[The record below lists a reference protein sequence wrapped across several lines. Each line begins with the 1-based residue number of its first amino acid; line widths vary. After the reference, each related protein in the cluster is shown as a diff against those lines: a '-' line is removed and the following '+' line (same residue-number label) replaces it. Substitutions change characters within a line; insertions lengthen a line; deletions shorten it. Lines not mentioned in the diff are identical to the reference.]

1 MADSSG
7 GWTSPSGDGGQGD
20 DRPRYGER
28 VPGWTPPAAS
38 AEPEQP
44 RTAVDLQASGSYSP
58 PPRRGLIPLH
68 PLSFGQLLGA
78 SFGVIRW
85 NAKATVVPALV
96 ISALQSVLTLGGF
109 GLFAVSAIDRV
120 QRAST
125 GTDRDQILAGVIGGG
140 LLITLGAIAITV
152 FSSALLQGMLVTVI
166 ARAAVGERITIRQAL
181 RAGFRRL
188 LPLLGF
194 AVLIGALQ
202 LVAIAVLGGLVVLI
216 ASTGQAGIVVAIVVG
231 ILGGLAFAA
240 AYLFLAIKLTTV
252 PSTIVLE
259 RLGVFASIRRSWTLM
274 RSAFWRTL
282 GLLALVVAMVS
293 VAAQIV
299 TLPFSVL
306 GGALSGLLFPNA
318 SGDLDD
324 IVPLL
329 VGTIPGSLVGIV
341 VAGLGQI
348 AQVAAVV
355 LVYLDR
361 RMRREGL
368 DLELQRF
375 VEQGGQD
382 PFEPVG

>member
-1 MADSSG
+1 MTRVADSDD
-7 GWTSPSGDGGQGD
+7 GWASPSGGSQD
-20 DRPRYGER
+20 DQRPRYGER
-28 VPGWTPPAAS
+28 VPDWTPPTPEHAS
-38 AEPEQP
+38 ASSPALAP
-44 RTAVDLQASGSYSP
+44 AGTYAP

-85 NAKATVVPALV
+85 NPKATVVPALIV
-96 ISALQSVLTLGGF
+96 AAVQSVLTLTGF

-120 QRAST
+120 QRAT
-125 GTDRDQILAGVIGGG
+125 TATDRDQILAGVIGGG
-140 LLITLGAIAITV
+140 VLVALGAVAVTV

-166 ARAAVGERITIRQAL
+166 ARAAAGERLTIRQAL
-181 RAGFRRL
+181 RAGWRRL
-188 LPLLGF
+188 PPLLGF
-194 AVLIGALQ
+194 AVLLGALQ
-202 LVAIAVLGGLVVLI
+202 LIAIVILGGVIALI
-216 ASTGQAGIVVAIVVG
+216 ASTGQAGVVIAILVG
-231 ILGGLAFAA
+231 VLVGLAYLA
-240 AYLFLAIKLTTV
+240 AYLFLAVKLTTV

-259 RLGVFASIRRSWTLM
+259 RLGVFASIRRSWILM
-274 RSAFWRTL
+274 RGAFWRTL
-282 GLLALVVAMVS
+282 GLLVLVVAMVS
-293 VAAQIV
+293 FAGQIV

-318 SGDLDD
+318 GDDLQTS
-324 IVPLL
+324 IVPLI
-329 VGTIPGSLVGIV
+329 VSTIPGSLVAILVTGI
-341 VAGLGQI
+341 GQI

-382 PFEPVG
+382 PFDPAG